1 MSKPQWVDKEIQSFS
16 SQLVC
21 ICYYIF
27 EKQTQPRGV
36 CFYDTM
42 QPLGKKNKNNGTV
55 KTGEQE
61 GAEGELRRLIW
72 GATLHVEVHEKKELL
87 KTPQCECLC

>member
-42 QPLGKKNKNNGTV
+42 QPLG
-55 KTGEQE
+55 
-61 GAEGELRRLIW
+61 
-72 GATLHVEVHEKKELL
+72 EKKP
-87 KTPQCECLC
+87 KTMALSKRANKKEQRESWGGWYEVRRSM